1 MYIIAP
7 VIKSSGAFSE
17 TFLVHLVIQFDK
29 FFFTSFPVGED
40 FVQIWQ
46 TLVFDS
52 STNTTQ
58 CVYIPIINDDCVEDE
73 PEEFTATL
81 RSDDDCVS
89 FGSNSTTVSIFDDDC
104 ECLLCG
110 CTTNVSC
117 S

>member
-1 MYIIAP
+1 M
-7 VIKSSGAFSE
+7 SSHRHTEFQFNFSS
-17 TFLVHLVIQFDK
+17 D
-29 FFFTSFPVGED
+29 GED

-89 FGSNSTTVSIFDDDC
+89 FGTNSTTVSIFDDDC
-104 ECLLCG
+104 ECLYSVVYMCG
-110 CTTNVSC
+110 CTTTLYVPC